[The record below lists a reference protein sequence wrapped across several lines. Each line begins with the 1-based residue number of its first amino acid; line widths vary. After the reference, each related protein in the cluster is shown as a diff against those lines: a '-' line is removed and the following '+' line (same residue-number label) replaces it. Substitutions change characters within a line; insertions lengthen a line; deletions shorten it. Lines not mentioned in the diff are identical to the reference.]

1 MAVALN
7 NQCISFYLLKP
18 ETYLFGKHYFIRK
31 KIKAAGLKIIGKKKI
46 NLSFNDL
53 MALYPNLMA
62 RITMSLRVPF
72 LMDLDMYFVE
82 GENVVSRLNSLKYD
96 IRQELSGAKLGGF
109 LHTPDSPQ
117 ELKQHLSILLKESP
131 QA

>member
-1 MAVALN
+1 MRKLIQNKCV
-7 NQCISFYLLKP
+7 SFYLLKP
-18 ETYLFGKHYFIRK
+18 ETYLFGKHHFIRK
-31 KIKAAGLKIIGKKKI
+31 KIKAAGFKIIGKQKI
-46 NLSFNDL
+46 KLTFSDL

-82 GENVVSRLNSLKYD
+82 GDNVVPRLNALKYD

-109 LHTPDSPQ
+109 LHTPDSPR
-117 ELKQHLSILLKESP
+117 ELQHHLSILLKNQS
-131 QA
+131 